1 MAKVLLIDDD
11 QALVAVFESA
21 LTQEGFQVVVAY
33 DGRTG
38 IERAASEKPNLVLL
52 DQVIPDM
59 AGNDVLRA
67 LKQDNN
73 TKSIPVAM
81 LSNFGQ
87 NQLVQDAL
95 SQGAVDYILK
105 YQVEPQDLVNKVKE
119 LLKETQTATV
129 PQQ

>member
-11 QALVAVFESA
+11 QDLITIFSKALKD
-21 LTQEGFQVVVAY
+21 GGYNVVVAY

-38 IERAASEKPNLVLL
+38 LERAKTEKPDVILC
-52 DQVIPDM
+52 DQVMPDL
-59 AGNDVLRA
+59 AGNDVLKS
-67 LKQDNN
+67 LKEDGA

-87 NQLVQDAL
+87 NQLVQTAL

-105 YQVEPQDLVNKVKE
+105 YQVEPQDLVKKISE
-119 LLKETQTATV
+119 ILKDKSHS
-129 PQQ
+129 

>member
-11 QALVAVFESA
+11 QDLITIFSKALKD
-21 LTQEGFQVVVAY
+21 GGYNVVVAY

-38 IERAASEKPNLVLL
+38 LERAKTEKPDVILC
-52 DQVIPDM
+52 DQVMPDL
-59 AGNDVLRA
+59 AGNDVLKS
-67 LKQDNN
+67 LKEEAI

-87 NQLVQDAL
+87 NQLVQTAL

-105 YQVEPQDLVNKVKE
+105 YQVEPQDLVKKISE
-119 LLKETQTATV
+119 ILKDKSHS
-129 PQQ
+129 